1 MIITALAFLL
11 GMLISYLFFRKKL
24 INSKRDIVKLK
35 TLFVDKLTSAYDE
48 IEKLKTDNRR
58 LINQLNFKNNEGRHN
73 N

>member
-24 INSKRDIVKLK
+24 INSKNDIVKLK

-48 IEKLKTDNRR
+48 IEKLKIDNRR

>member
-1 MIITALAFLL
+1 MIIIALAFLL

-24 INSKRDIVKLK
+24 INSKKDIVKLK

-48 IEKLKTDNRR
+48 IEKLKIDNKY

>member
-24 INSKRDIVKLK
+24 INSKKDIVKLK

-48 IEKLKTDNRR
+48 IEKLKIDNRR

>member
-11 GMLISYLFFRKKL
+11 GMLISYLFFRKKF
-24 INSKRDIVKLK
+24 INSKKDIVKLK

-48 IEKLKTDNRR
+48 IEKLKTDNRQ

>member
-24 INSKRDIVKLK
+24 INSKKDIVKLK

-48 IEKLKTDNRR
+48 IEKLKTDNKC